1 MNILLMNH
9 YAGSPEMGME
19 FRPYYLARE
28 WVKMGHRVDII
39 AADYS
44 HLRMKNPHVSKDFQE
59 EQIDGIS
66 YHWVK
71 AGRYS
76 GNGVKRALT
85 MFRFVGKLLLHA
97 KKIAKEWKPDVVIT
111 SSTYP
116 LDTYAG
122 QRIARFSKA
131 RLVHEV
137 HDMWPATLIEIGGM
151 SKCNPFI
158 VVLQMAE
165 NSAYRHSS
173 FVVSL
178 LPKAKDY
185 MVQHGMKPD
194 KFVEIPNGI
203 VLDDWKNPEELP
215 KEHKAVLEQIK
226 QEEKFVVGYFG
237 GHALTNAL
245 DLLLDA
251 AKEVRK
257 ENIQFVL
264 VGGGVEKSRLMKRA
278 EEEGIKNMCFLGAV
292 SKKEVPSLVTY
303 FDCSYL
309 GAKNSPLYRFG
320 ICMNKM
326 YDSMMAGK
334 PMVCAVNTPDSA
346 VERYQCGILIST
358 VNAAQI
364 AKAIEELEQM
374 SNEERRAIGE
384 RGKQA
389 VLKYFTYDILA
400 RKFLDLFTGEEK
412 NETKTNEQDC

>member
-1 MNILLMNH
+1 MPSV
-9 YAGSPEMGME
+9 YCG
-19 FRPYYLARE
+19 
-28 WVKMGHRVDII
+28 I
-39 AADYS
+39 A
-44 HLRMKNPHVSKDFQE
+44 
-59 EQIDGIS
+59 
-66 YHWVK
+66 
-71 AGRYS
+71 
-76 GNGVKRALT
+76 
-85 MFRFVGKLLLHA
+85 
-97 KKIAKEWKPDVVIT
+97 
-111 SSTYP
+111 
-116 LDTYAG
+116 
-122 QRIARFSKA
+122 
-131 RLVHEV
+131 
-137 HDMWPATLIEIGGM
+137 
-151 SKCNPFI
+151 
-158 VVLQMAE
+158 
-165 NSAYRHSS
+165 
-173 FVVSL
+173 
-178 LPKAKDY
+178 DY

-215 KEHKAVLEQIK
+215 KEHKAVLEKIK

-309 GAKNSPLYRFG
+309 GVKNSPLYRFG

-412 NETKTNEQDC
+412 NETKINEQNC